1 MKKILSLCCAVILST
16 PLLVSAAD
24 VRTDAGKN
32 PCLLNSKN
40 CSGQSYSIQE
50 TITQLQNEIKKGTS
64 VYSADELKL
73 LEANLS
79 KYRNIM
85 NTDNSPYY
93 GGA

>member
-1 MKKILSLCCAVILST
+1 MKKILSLCCAVILSA

-32 PCLLNSKN
+32 PCLLNTKN

-50 TITQLQNEIKKGTS
+50 TITQLQNELKKGSS
-64 VYSADELKL
+64 VYSTDELKR
-73 LEANLS
+73 LEAKLS
-79 KYRNIM
+79 EYQNIM
-85 NTDNSPYY
+85 NTDYSRYY